1 MVLGVGDS
9 DATDGGIFLYE
20 DDDALA
26 GEIVAAFAQER
37 QAVARLVDEDALL
50 ALQERRVAVLILDR
64 LVWGRDSLDLLA
76 GMRAN
81 GDKTPV
87 LVVSSLASVDD
98 RIRGLKAGGDDYLVK
113 PFAMGEL
120 IARVEALRR
129 RAQAEPRTTLA
140 AGPLVMDLIART
152 VTREGRAVALL
163 PREFALLEYLMRHAG
178 MVVTRAMLLEDVWH
192 YRLTTHTNVVDVH
205 VGNLRRKIEVE
216 GEPRLIASVRGLGFR
231 LEAGER

>member
-1 MVLGVGDS
+1 MGDR

-26 GEIVAAFAQER
+26 GEIVGAFARER

-50 ALQERRVAVLILDR
+50 ATLRADGVAVLILDR

-76 GMRAN
+76 GLRAN

-129 RAQAEPRTTLA
+129 RAGSEPCTTLA
-140 AGPLVMDLIART
+140 AGPLVMDLIARI
-152 VTREGRAVALL
+152 VTREGRIIALL

-178 MVVTRAMLLEDVWH
+178 TVVTRAMLLEDVWH

-216 GEPRLIASVRGLGFR
+216 GGPRLIASVRGLGFR
-231 LEAGER
+231 LEAGAP